1 MNYIS
6 KCRIW
11 LEAVQGVEA
20 YVNRRIADAAA
31 NEMLTKDE
39 KEELMDCYN
48 DIILS
53 LEAVLKNDIE

>member
-20 YVNRRIADAAA
+20 YVNRRVADVSA

-39 KEELMDCYN
+39 KEELIDCYN
-48 DIILS
+48 DIILT

>member
-6 KCRIW
+6 KCRMW
-11 LEAVQGVEA
+11 LEAVEGVEA
-20 YVNRRIADAAA
+20 YINRRIAALAE
-31 NEMLTKDE
+31 NENLSKEE

-48 DIILS
+48 DIILN

>member
-6 KCRIW
+6 KCRLW
-11 LEAVQGVEA
+11 LEAVEGVEA
-20 YVNRRIADAAA
+20 YINRRIAALAE
-31 NEMLTKDE
+31 NENLSKEE

-48 DIILS
+48 DIILT